1 MSKTIPSGEFN
12 NCDKITS
19 VKFNDLCTSV
29 GNQAFEDC
37 DSLIEI
43 NNDNKI
49 KIIGYG
55 AFAKTKLTSVKFNN
69 LKNIIKPKEKTHLGS
84 FEGCDKLTTAYI
96 PNCNEIP
103 ERTFSECV
111 NLNSIDI
118 PLCEN
123 IGNSAFYNCN
133 KLESVKINRKTNINI
148 GDRSFYN
155 CEKLSDIDF
164 RSIGEIG
171 KNAFFNCSSLK
182 QITLSNSKK
191 LVDDKAFFNCNNLKR
206 VYINTKQ
213 DENCI
218 PLGEY
223 VFYNYNLSN
232 NSTGDDD
239 TKNYSIIEGIR
250 FYINADVIDKYMND
264 NSWKPYIDYM
274 CALAKE
280 NQIIYTTID
289 NSKIDI
295 DGADQ
300 EYNENLNQWTAT
312 FERNIFY
319 FDKEY
324 FKGNTKL
331 TSIIIPRSCS
341 TIDKNEFEGC
351 TNLKEFISSPNLIE
365 IHDYAFKNCTSLEE
379 FTIPDTINYLG
390 VGIFAGCE
398 NIKKFEGKFVT
409 YDGKAIVYN
418 NTLICVLP
426 KDDSITEGRYYK
438 ISDIDKTIKTLGE
451 YCFYGCEN
459 FRRVDI
465 SSDINEVK
473 DYAFYGC
480 TNLYE
485 IHLDK
490 YVTFGENVFE
500 RDKENNN
507 SIINENLK
515 IFVKENNLGSLI
527 DEWLKYDLLK
537 YVYPK
542 PNNNCIIYY
551 GEKRKNSS
559 DIHETYSYVN
569 GDYYRIE
576 NIGTT
581 LYENYFTKNESIE
594 KVILGEKI
602 TKISDN
608 AFKNCTKLEYIHL
621 SDTITKIGNECFY
634 GCTNLTSIYIPNSYK
649 QYNINNIT
657 QSIPSQSRFGD
668 MTAQSILGGI
678 TEFGY
683 NIFYKCEKL
692 KEFIS
697 LQKGFVSDDGMCYI
711 DGNSLR
717 FFAQGGLNNYI
728 DSNGEISYVIPDNVV
743 EINKYAFK
751 ETNIENITIGK
762 STKTIGEGA
771 FNTCTYLKSING
783 WDNVETISQGAFSSC
798 INIEKISLPTNLK
811 TISDMAFNMCE
822 KMYLDTNMPD
832 TVTEIGREAFAGCV
846 DLKCTEEDL
855 VLKLGNIKQ
864 INSSTFGGCISLTK
878 VNINDNITEIGDS
891 AFQDCINLRSVSI
904 SENSKLKSIGSFAFQ
919 NCTKLNKMNLPE
931 SLTNIGQQSFQNC
944 LIYKGNNDTNG
955 LTIPKSVKTIGVSC
969 FQGTEI
975 ENLNILEG
983 SMLEV
988 ISDKAFFECKN
999 LNKINISSSE
1009 NISRIGKKA
1018 FENCINLTCDD
1029 DRLIPVNV
1037 KVIDDNAFNGCNSIK
1052 NVTLP
1057 VSEDLKLGN
1066 LCFATGTSNTT
1077 INIPEELITPP
1088 VFTINGKDSVESYPF
1103 GLIEQGNEN
1112 KIPILSIPSNIILK
1126 YIQNIY
1132 WRKYFESNNNFI
1144 SGNVQG
1150 GKEEGNDELEKL

>member
-1 MSKTIPSGEFN
+1 MSKIIPSGEFK
-12 NCDKITS
+12 NCDNITS
-19 VKFNDLCTSV
+19 VKFNDQCTSV

-43 NNDNKI
+43 NDNNKI
-49 KIIGYG
+49 KTIGYG
-55 AFAKTKLTSVKFNN
+55 AFAKTKLTSVKFKN
-69 LKNIIKPKEKTHLGS
+69 LKTITKPNKNTHLGS

-103 ERTFSECV
+103 DRTFSECV

-118 PLCEN
+118 PLCKI

-133 KLESVKINRKTNINI
+133 KLESVKINGKIFKKTNINI
-148 GDRSFYN
+148 GDNSFYN

-164 RSIGEIG
+164 ISIATIG

-182 QITLSNSKK
+182 QITLSNSESF
-191 LVDDKAFFNCNNLKR
+191 VDDKAFLNCNNLKR
-206 VYINTKQ
+206 VYINTTQ

-218 PLGEY
+218 PLGKY
-223 VFYNYNLSN
+223 VFYNYNSSN

-250 FYINADVIDKYMND
+250 FYINSDVIDKYMNND
-264 NSWKPYIDYM
+264 SWNPYIDYM

-295 DGADQ
+295 DGAEQ
-300 EYNENLNQWTAT
+300 EYNEKLNQWTAT

-319 FDKEY
+319 FDQKY
-324 FKGNTKL
+324 FKGNKKL
-331 TSIIIPRSCS
+331 TSIIIPKSCS
-341 TIDKNEFEGC
+341 IIDNNEFEGC

-365 IHDYAFKNCTSLEE
+365 INDYAFMNCTSLEE
-379 FTIPDTINYLG
+379 FTIPDTINHLG
-390 VGIFAGCE
+390 EGIFAGCE
-398 NIKKFEGKFVT
+398 NIKKFKGKFVT

-451 YCFYGCEN
+451 YCLYGCEN
-459 FRRVDI
+459 VRRVDI

-490 YVTFGENVFE
+490 SVKFGENVFE

-507 SIINENLK
+507 LIINENLK
-515 IFVKENNLGSLI
+515 IFVKENNIGTLI

-551 GEKRKNSS
+551 GEKRRNSN
-559 DIHETYSYVN
+559 DIHVKYSYVN
-569 GDYYRIE
+569 GEYYRIE

-581 LYENYFTKNESIE
+581 LYENYFTENISIE

-608 AFKNCTKLEYIHL
+608 AFKNCIKLEYIHL

-634 GCTNLTSIYIPNSYK
+634 GCKNLTSIYIPNSYK
-649 QYNINNIT
+649 QYNINVTHSIPGKSILGDMDT
-657 QSIPSQSRFGD
+657 QSI
-668 MTAQSILGGI
+668 IGGI

-697 LQKGFVSDDGMCYI
+697 LQKGFVSDDSMCYI

-751 ETNIENITIGK
+751 ETNIVNITISK
-762 STKTIGEGA
+762 STKTIGEEA
-771 FNTCTYLKSING
+771 FNKCTYLKSING
-783 WDNVETISQGAFSSC
+783 WDNVETISQGAFLSC

-811 TISDMAFNMCE
+811 TISDMAFNSCT
-822 KMYLDTNMPD
+822 KMYLDANIPNS
-832 TVTEIGREAFAGCV
+832 VTEIGREAFAGCKN
-846 DLKCTEEDL
+846 LKCTEEDL

-864 INSSTFGGCISLTK
+864 INQSTFGGCISLTK
-878 VNINDNITEIGDS
+878 VSINDNITEIEDS
-891 AFQDCINLRSVSI
+891 AFQDCINLTSVSI
-904 SENSKLKSIGSFAFQ
+904 SENSKLKSIGNFAFQ
-919 NCTKLNKMNLPE
+919 NCTNLSKMNLPE
-931 SLTNIGQQSFQNC
+931 SLTNIGFQSFQNC
-944 LIYKGNNDTNG
+944 VSYKGNNDNHV
-955 LTIPKSVKTIGVSC
+955 LSIPKSVKTIGFGC
-969 FQGTEI
+969 FQGTGI

-983 SMLEV
+983 SMLEA
-988 ISDKAFFECKN
+988 ISDMAFCGCGN

-1018 FENCINLTCDD
+1018 FENCTNLTCDD
-1029 DRLIPVNV
+1029 DYLIPVNV
-1037 KVIDDNAFNGCNSIK
+1037 KEIDDNAFYGCNSIK

-1057 VSEDLKLGN
+1057 VSEDLKLGH
-1066 LCFATGTSNTT
+1066 LCLATRTSNTT
-1077 INIPEELITPP
+1077 INIPEKLITPP
-1088 VFTINGKDSVESYPF
+1088 IFTMNGEESVKSYPF
-1103 GLIEQGNEN
+1103 GLIAQGEN
-1112 KIPILSIPSNIILK
+1112 KNIPKISIPTNIILK
-1126 YIQNIY
+1126 YIPNIY
-1132 WRKYFESNNNFI
+1132 WRKY
-1144 SGNVQG
+1144 
-1150 GKEEGNDELEKL
+1150 LEIEK